1 MNKKEKLKV
10 IMERVKQIDKELIR
24 LEREIKR
31 WIMFGT
37 EEQKK
42 MLELIIQRNES
53 IKSLRQS
60 VCEGMK
66 KLDEQSDDL
75 LKKLMKLRK
84 IGDWNE
90 LWNIKI
96 K

>member
-1 MNKKEKLKV
+1 MKDQLKLK
-10 IMERVKQIDKELIR
+10 IIGE
-24 LEREIKR
+24 
-31 WIMFGT
+31 IMFGT
-37 EEQKK
+37 KEQQKK

-75 LKKLMKLRK
+75 LKKLIKLKK
-84 IGDWNE
+84 I
-90 LWNIKI
+90 
-96 K
+96 

>member
-1 MNKKEKLKV
+1 
-10 IMERVKQIDKELIR
+10 
-24 LEREIKR
+24 
-31 WIMFGT
+31 MFGT

-84 IGDWNE
+84 IGD
-90 LWNIKI
+90 
-96 K
+96 